1 MKDQVWWVTGAS
13 SGIGAALARGLAAR
27 GAKLILSGRNVAALE
42 AAARDIG
49 PGTMI
54 LPFEA
59 TDYAALPRMVEEA
72 WNWCGRIDGL
82 VNNAGISQRSLAVD
96 TDFSVYQKIVDVDL
110 LAPIALTQQLL
121 PRMIKAGG
129 GQIVAISSVA
139 GIAGVPLRSAYCAA
153 KHGLIGYHD
162 SVRAENEHLGLKV
175 LVVAP
180 GLALDNFEISGP
192 PNVPLPVEMLYF
204 SGEAHPGFNRLEW
217 ATATEINNSGF
228 AVERSRELLGHGDR
242 WHRALLAST
251 RSGRGPT
258 LRPAASRRTRRS
270 RSHRWVPSDRG
281 VVRHC
286 QGRCGA
292 GDAGDPRRGGDDRED
307 RRALRGRRR

>member
-1 MKDQVWWVTGAS
+1 MQDQVWWVTGAS

-42 AAARDIG
+42 AVAKECG

-59 TDYAALPRMVEEA
+59 TDYAALPALAEEA

-121 PRMIKAGG
+121 PQMIAAGS
-129 GQIVAISSVA
+129 GQIIAISSVA

-162 SVRAENEHLGLKV
+162 SIRAENEHLGLKV

-180 GLALDNFEISGP
+180 GSVQTNVSRNALNADGSTRGTSDKAIDNGLSPDF
-192 PNVPLPVEMLYF
+192 
-204 SGEAHPGFNRLEW
+204 A
-217 ATATEINNSGF
+217 ATQILD
-228 AVERSRELLGHGDR
+228 AVAAGKRELVVAEG
-242 WHRALLAST
+242 AE
-251 RSGRGPT
+251 
-258 LRPAASRRTRRS
+258 AAIAGLRRS
-270 RSHRWVPSDRG
+270 DPDALFDRMSAM
-281 VVRHC
+281 V
-286 QGRCGA
+286 QA
-292 GDAGDPRRGGDDRED
+292 GYA
-307 RRALRGRRR
+307 AQMKATSAS